1 MQGPGAALLLGRG
14 QGCRVGR
21 EALQQLLAQVG
32 LIPAQRIEGVGA
44 GGIPREAVQQVSPQA
59 LGAIAVPQGAGGLG
73 LALQHQGREGIVSPA
88 LVLQPVQ
95 LPAGIGSLR
104 TVPVPAEQQGSF
116 PAALRVGIQTPDA
129 PQLAGLQPGGEGRP
143 QLQKLATQEQQAAAA
158 QAGDSQKEGEAT
170 QGDRPG
176 Q

>member
-32 LIPAQRIEGVGA
+32 LIPAQRVEGVGA

-129 PQLAGLQPGGEGRP
+129 PQLADLQPGGEGRP

-158 QAGDSQKEGEAT
+158 QAGD
-170 QGDRPG
+170 RPG